1 MLGEGIALGRDFL
14 PGDDQPGKNQVVL
27 LSNRL
32 WRNGYGADPGIIGRD
47 IRMDGRPYTV
57 IGVLPPGPSDRLP
70 ADLWMPLTF
79 APEEVNHTSRTLMIH
94 GRLKPGVSIEQAQHE
109 MTSIAA
115 ELARRVPTSNKGWS
129 ASVEPLQNNFLSAD
143 RRTTLWLLLAAV
155 GFVVAI
161 ACVNV
166 ANLLLARGTV
176 REREMAIRAAMGAS
190 RGHTIRQV
198 LTESLVVAAAG
209 GTLGVLSGAWLL
221 EGLLAMIPRGMLP
234 AESDPRLSVPV
245 LLFALLTMT
254 LCGLLFGSAPAWQAS
269 RVDLNEALK
278 HGGRT
283 SAGSGSRRLRQGLV
297 VAELALA
304 VISLAGAGLAIH
316 SFWNRTQ
323 VDLGVRTEHTL
334 TFSLHEVNIDD
345 PRPRSPLVFRPVR
358 TNQQGRATFDRL
370 APGRYRL
377 WTTAVDRCANVVL
390 TVSRAVAVSGSGT
403 VETPLVVGGR
413 ATFHITSPLGPA
425 MGVLI
430 SASPNVPPPPS
441 SFAYRATS
449 FGCRGATDADGRVT
463 LKNFPPGPSHVD
475 VHLGNSTYVRQIE
488 VPSDG
493 REVAVAIPEGLL
505 SVHVVN
511 ALKNQPVAGATITWT
526 GSGARVE
533 ATATASGDALLEGV
547 GIAGG
552 TLAASAQGYQP
563 AEEQLTEPPGLPHT
577 IALRPLPPAA
587 NLRPRVITTSG
598 EPLRNAVV
606 ELISANPADVPRVSV
621 TDAKGVATFSD
632 VPSGSLQ
639 LIASADGFV
648 TSTMRIEKDRASE
661 VVFTLAR
668 GYRVIAS
675 VELPATAGPQLVRVV
690 NDGNASIDSFL
701 DSESDRR
708 FEPPR
713 RLSLGPFAPGTYVI
727 ELRGAGGL
735 RTERIR
741 IFDRDV
747 YATLR

>member
-1 MLGEGIALGRDFL
+1 MSALATSLLLMLVNALASVSAASGA
-14 PGDDQPGKNQVVL
+14 QPQPVV
-27 LSNRL
+27 
-32 WRNGYGADPGIIGRD
+32 
-47 IRMDGRPYTV
+47 
-57 IGVLPPGPSDRLP
+57 
-70 ADLWMPLTF
+70 
-79 APEEVNHTSRTLMIH
+79 EE
-94 GRLKPGVSIEQAQHE
+94 PGVSGYVLAPDGTPVSGGTVAAQAG
-109 MTSIAA
+109 MVSTTASIDSTGRFRLVPMRSGSHQVLVSVPG
-115 ELARRVPTSNKGWS
+115 LAPYRATVTVPDSRS
-129 ASVEPLQNNFLSAD
+129 LRLPVI
-143 RRTTLWLLLAAV
+143 RLAAGAYFRV
-155 GFVVAI
+155 RLVSPAGEPIIAPQLRRRLFDVSGKPIFDGLGDRISDPADNDGAITIGPLPRGIMTVAVDMPLF
-161 ACVNV
+161 AQTRLPDVNFGDATKIV
-166 ANLLLARGTV
+166 D
-176 REREMAIRAAMGAS
+176 
-190 RGHTIRQV
+190 
-198 LTESLVVAAAG
+198 G
-209 GTLGVLSGAWLL
+209 GTIAVQQPGAVLHVDVLDGTGA
-221 EGLLAMIPRGMLP
+221 P
-234 AESDPRLSVPV
+234 VP
-245 LLFALLTMT
+245 
-254 LCGLLFGSAPAWQAS
+254 
-269 RVDLNEALK
+269 N
-278 HGGRT
+278 
-283 SAGSGSRRLRQGLV
+283 
-297 VAELALA
+297 
-304 VISLAGAGLAIH
+304 
-316 SFWNRTQ
+316 
-323 VDLGVRTEHTL
+323 
-334 TFSLHEVNIDD
+334 HEVNIDD

-511 ALKNQPVAGATITWT
+511 ALENQPVAGATITWT

-587 NLRPRVITTSG
+587 NLRPRVITTS
-598 EPLRNAVV
+598 
-606 ELISANPADVPRVSV
+606 
-621 TDAKGVATFSD
+621 
-632 VPSGSLQ
+632 
-639 LIASADGFV
+639 
-648 TSTMRIEKDRASE
+648 
-661 VVFTLAR
+661 
-668 GYRVIAS
+668 
-675 VELPATAGPQLVRVV
+675 
-690 NDGNASIDSFL
+690 
-701 DSESDRR
+701 
-708 FEPPR
+708 
-713 RLSLGPFAPGTYVI
+713 
-727 ELRGAGGL
+727 
-735 RTERIR
+735 
-741 IFDRDV
+741 
-747 YATLR
+747 